1 MTWMRALVGTTV
13 DDMSSLGW
21 GIGEESQVSAHEE
34 PVIWLS
40 GRRGAPPPPWADAV
54 VSRIVELARLETVD
68 PRIGRPL
75 NGDDV
80 IAALRFLDR
89 IMREDT
95 CPPWIGRLSS
105 GGVELVWRHEDVEAE
120 AVFDQLRGESELVV
134 EVGDNEWDAPADQ
147 ADSLF
152 ATVVDRLSNSY
163 IEHTAAASAAV

>member
-21 GIGEESQVSAHEE
+21 AIDEGSQEAAHDDR
-34 PVIWLS
+34 VIRLS
-40 GRRGAPPPPWADAV
+40 GRRGAPLPPWADAV

-68 PRIGRPL
+68 PRSSRPL
-75 NGDDV
+75 NRDDV

-89 IMREDT
+89 VMREDT

-105 GGVELVWRHEDVEAE
+105 GGLELVWRHQDVEAE
-120 AVFDQLRGESELVV
+120 AVFDQLRGGSELIV

-152 ATVVDRLSNSY
+152 AQVADRLSNSY
-163 IEHTAAASAAV
+163 IEHTATAPAAA

>member
-1 MTWMRALVGTTV
+1 MRALAGTTV

-21 GIGEESQVSAHEE
+21 GIDE
-34 PVIWLS
+34 PQAISHDERVIWLS
-40 GRRGAPPPPWADAV
+40 GRRGAPPPPWAEPV
-54 VSRIVELARLETVD
+54 VSRIIELARLETVD
-68 PRIGRPL
+68 PRISRPL

-89 IMREDT
+89 VMREDT

-105 GGVELVWRHEDVEAE
+105 GGVELAWRHQDVEAE
-120 AVFDQLRGESELVV
+120 AVFDQLRGEAELIV

-152 ATVVDRLSNSY
+152 ATVADRLSNSY
-163 IEHTAAASAAV
+163 IEHSTTAPTAAA